1 MHIVQVQQG
10 SPEWHKHRATHFNSS
25 DAPAMMGCSPH
36 KTRQQLLH
44 ETFTGLQKE
53 FSHFV
58 QTRILDKGHEFE
70 ARAREYVEENIVG
83 QDLYPLTATDG
94 GKLSASFDGI
104 TDDGFLTNW
113 EHKRLN
119 KELRTILPEEGHE
132 ADLGDDLPLFY
143 RVQMEQQH
151 MIAENATKTLFTA
164 SEWSAEGELIGI
176 RHCTYTP
183 NPELRKQIVAGWA
196 QFEIDLANFKP
207 PALQQSV
214 VGNAVTDLP
223 AVFAQVSGSISI
235 QDNMPAFEVALR
247 DFIEQQLIRE
257 PETDQDFADLDLQIK
272 ALKKAEAALDAADE
286 QAVSQF
292 EALASFQRTKTMLH
306 KMARD
311 NRLAAEKLSA
321 ARKEQ
326 IKLEQVSRGRDELAK
341 HIDSLNTRLGKPW
354 MPAINADFAGVIK
367 GKRTVS
373 SLQSA
378 INDALAA
385 AKIEAN
391 AVADLMQVNLAM
403 LDKQATEYAFLF
415 ADAQGLLQ
423 KPCDDFALIVESRI
437 SAHKSKE
444 QARLDAERERMR
456 AEEEVKARAKV
467 EQEAKAAQAK
477 AEQEKVQAEAA
488 AKVVQERVAPKE
500 VVKPVAAIVV
510 EVAKPKVYQA
520 RPDSHLWDLDRINT
534 VIAPMTLTADGLK
547 SIGIVDLDGI
557 DQNTMLVILDVLSDK
572 LETIKRRI
580 TE

>member
-1 MHIVQVQQG
+1 MKTLDLIQG
-10 SPEWHKHRATHFNSS
+10 SKEWHEHRGKHFNAS
-25 DAPAMMGCSPH
+25 DAPAMMGCSAYQSRDDLLLA
-36 KTRQQLLH
+36 KT
-44 ETFTGLQKE
+44 TGLAYDVDA
-53 FSHFV
+53 SV
-58 QTRILDKGHEFE
+58 QRRFNDGHRFE
-70 ARAREYVEENIVG
+70 KLARAHVEKFVVSE
-83 QDLYPLTATDG
+83 DLYPIIGTE
-94 GKLSASFDGI
+94 GKLSASFDGLTI
-104 TDDGFLTNW
+104 DDSVNW
-113 EHKRLN
+113 EHKTLN
-119 KELRTILPEEGHE
+119 AELERILPVKGGE
-132 ADLGDDLPLFY
+132 DKVIGDGLPLAY
-143 RVQMEQQH
+143 RVQMEQQ
-151 MIAENATKTLFTA
+151 MLVSGAAKSVFTA
-164 SEWSAEGELIGI
+164 SKWDKDDVLIDI
-176 RHCTYTP
+176 RHCVYLP
-183 NPELRKQIVAGWA
+183 DLELREKIIAGWA

-437 SAHKSKE
+437 SAHKAKE

-520 RPDSHLWDLDRINT
+520 LPDSHLWSLERINK
-534 VIAPMTLTADGLK
+534 VLAPITLTADGLK

-572 LETIKRRI
+572 LGTIKRRI

>member
-1 MHIVQVQQG
+1 MKIVNLKQG
-10 SPEWHKHRATHFNSS
+10 SPEWHAHRAKHFNAS
-25 DAPAMMGCSPH
+25 DAAAMLGISPYMSRDELL
-36 KTRQQLLH
+36 KRMATGIAPEPTPEQQRIFDRGH
-44 ETFTGLQKE
+44 AIEAACRPHAETIIGEDL
-53 FSHFV
+53 
-58 QTRILDKGHEFE
+58 
-70 ARAREYVEENIVG
+70 APIVG
-83 QDLYPLTATDG
+83 VSG
-94 GKLSASFDGI
+94 WLSASFDGI
-104 TDDGFLTNW
+104 TFGGDVAW
-113 EHKRLN
+113 ECKTLN
-119 KELRTILPEEGHE
+119 AALREAIPKTIGEIPSFWSALPEH
-132 ADLGDDLPLFY
+132 Y
-143 RVQMEQQH
+143 RAQLEQQALVSGCER
-151 MIAENATKTLFTA
+151 ILFTA
-164 SEWSAEGELIGI
+164 ASINAEGEIAEGL
-176 RHCTYTP
+176 HCWYTP
-183 NPELRKQIVAGWA
+183 DPAMRQRIIGGWA
-196 QFEIDLANFKP
+196 QFEIDLSNFKP

-437 SAHKSKE
+437 SAHKAKE

-477 AEQEKVQAEAA
+477 AEQEKVQSEAA

-520 RPDSHLWDLDRINT
+520 LPYSHLWDLDRINT